1 MYNVDNH
8 FEIIAPILKIAVRV
22 VCYTVL
28 IYVAF
33 IIEQLQKVTTIS
45 SSILC
50 ARKDSLTSTYI
61 MAIISTNRRELCSF
75 SATIHRHSKRF

>member
-8 FEIIAPILKIAVRV
+8 FEMIAPILKIAILV

-28 IYVAF
+28 IFVAF

-45 SSILC
+45 TVC
-50 ARKDSLTSTYI
+50 AGKDSLMSTYM
-61 MAIISTNRRELCSF
+61 MAISIPTVGSV
-75 SATIHRHSKRF
+75 RFRQL